1 MTETPARISA
11 SQVRLI
17 LERAAEMDA
26 RGDSLTVEEL
36 RRIAAE
42 AEIDPAATETAIQE
56 ITASIEA
63 TPPPTPTVTE
73 KGAKLPAKNPKSPSP
88 AWIATGGAV
97 GMALGFLTALP
108 ELVGISGFGA
118 TVLYLVLR
126 AVQSMKKSSQL
137 SFQLQNFA
145 VWFGMAVGAT
155 AIGVFSDDETFA
167 AALLF
172 GTLSSVIGGLIVRF
186 GPREKEPEDDVQRIG
201 PGEQ

>member
-17 LERAAEMDA
+17 LERAAEIDA

-63 TPPPTPTVTE
+63 T
-73 KGAKLPAKNPKSPSP
+73 
-88 AWIATGGAV
+88 
-97 GMALGFLTALP
+97 F
-108 ELVGISGFGA
+108 
-118 TVLYLVLR
+118 
-126 AVQSMKKSSQL
+126 
-137 SFQLQNFA
+137 
-145 VWFGMAVGAT
+145 
-155 AIGVFSDDETFA
+155 
-167 AALLF
+167 
-172 GTLSSVIGGLIVRF
+172 IGGLIVRF
-186 GPREKEPEDDVQRIG
+186 GPREEEPEDDVQRIG